1 MTNIEGP
8 VLHDYNILMCFK
20 GVCLLKVNVEKSEA
34 HDLPHS
40 GVEEYIMKNRH
51 LQSVNKGGTLVK
63 ISIVN
68 TTTWSVL

>member
-51 LQSVNKGGTLVK
+51 FT
-63 ISIVN
+63 IC
-68 TTTWSVL
+68 